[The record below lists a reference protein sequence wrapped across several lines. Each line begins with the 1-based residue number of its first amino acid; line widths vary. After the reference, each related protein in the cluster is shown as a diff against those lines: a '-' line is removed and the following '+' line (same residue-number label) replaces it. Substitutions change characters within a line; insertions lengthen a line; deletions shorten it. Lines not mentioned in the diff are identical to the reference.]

1 MVTEG
6 LDREC
11 QQAAGDSCL
20 PDTAAAK
27 LEALD
32 RYLEL
37 NSLIRDPR
45 VLAGGYIVYKH
56 MPFLKVWVDKPLGK
70 RNSMWLDERDS
81 LGDWITLLE
90 FEYNGRL

>member
-1 MVTEG
+1 MP
-6 LDREC
+6 
-11 QQAAGDSCL
+11 DSS
-20 PDTAAAK
+20 AAK

-32 RYLEL
+32 RYLVL
-37 NSLIRDPR
+37 NSLTRDPR
-45 VLAGGYIVYKH
+45 LLAGGYIVYKTA
-56 MPFLKVWVDKPLGK
+56 PFLKVWADDSQSK